1 MKNEVN
7 KSENNL
13 PEEYVYK
20 THTKLIKANDSN
32 LEIPVEDVLSKVLGF
47 VNVSDIV
54 KNIEKGA
61 EYIVQIPK
69 EFQKQYE
76 SGEYWIMKNLE
87 TGKEWPTLMRKGDD
101 GKNKIV
107 TPLAVKKEEFIQGNP
122 IQDLTQ
128 QIQIAQLQ
136 HSIQEQNELLESICK
151 TVKHIQKGQMND
163 RIALLESGRDQIS
176 FALQRDDSDPGK
188 RTAIESGIRD
198 IITARNQIFEEL
210 KLQCNDF
217 QSVPKSKLFQSFK
230 EFLHSDYYEDKVNE
244 YNEITDLFE
253 LYKESTKYIAIA
265 HILINQP
272 KLVNT
277 VYSNSLK
284 KLEDVDYSKVKSI
297 SYLDDEENVS
307 LIFNCDN
314 DMLLEDQKECIK
326 LDGDYDSL
334 AIEINGEQLLE
345 AISHG
350 REKNEI
356 KS

>member
-1 MKNEVN
+1 MKNEVS
-7 KSENNL
+7 KTKNNL
-13 PEEYVYK
+13 PEEYLYK
-20 THTKLIKANDSN
+20 THTKIIKAIDSE
-32 LEIPVEDVLSKVLGF
+32 LEIPFEDVLDKILNLI
-47 VNVSDIV
+47 NVADIV
-54 KNIEKGA
+54 ENIQKEA
-61 EYIVQIPK
+61 EYVVHIPK

-107 TPLAVKKEEFIQGNP
+107 TPLAIKKKSFIQGNP

-128 QIQIAQLQ
+128 QIQMAQLQ

-198 IITARNQIFEEL
+198 MITARNQIFEEL

-217 QSVPKSKLFQSFK
+217 QSVPKSKLFQYFK
-230 EFLHSDYYEDKVNE
+230 EILHVDYYEDTVNA
-244 YNEITDLFE
+244 YNEIADLFE

-272 KLVNT
+272 NLINT

-297 SYLDDEENVS
+297 SYWDDEENVS
-307 LIFNCDN
+307 LFFNCDN
-314 DMLLEDQKECIK
+314 NMLLEDQKECIK
-326 LDGDYDSL
+326 LNGDYDSL

-345 AISHG
+345 AITHG